1 MLDPQAQAVL
11 DLIAAAGRAPL
22 HTLSAPEARAQYRA
36 ARKALQPP
44 PEDVAAVRDL
54 TAPGPHGP
62 IPVRLYRARGTS
74 DAEQLPVLVYF
85 HGGGFTIGDLDTH
98 DGVCRTL
105 ANEARCAV
113 VSADYRLGPEHK
125 FPCAVDDCF
134 AATRWVAQEAAALGV
149 DARRI
154 AVGGDS
160 AGGNLA
166 TVVALLARDAGGPP
180 LVAQV
185 LIYPTTTLEHD
196 TPSTAEFGPRG
207 YIIALDTMHYF
218 RNCYLSTPEERR
230 DWRAS
235 PLLAPDVS
243 HLPPAFILTAGCDPL
258 RDEGQAYAERL
269 RAAGVEVRYTCYE
282 GQIHGFIT
290 MGRMIDA
297 AGRALRES
305 AAALRN
311 AFAA

>member
-11 DLIAAAGRAPL
+11 DLIAAAGRPPL
-22 HTLSAPEARAQYRA
+22 HTLSAQEARAQYRA

-62 IPVRLYRARGTS
+62 IPVRLYRARGTA
-74 DAEQLPVLVYF
+74 DAERLPVLVYF

-113 VSADYRLGPEHK
+113 VSVDYRLGPEHK
-125 FPCAVDDCF
+125 FPCAVDDSF
-134 AATRWVAQEAAALGV
+134 AATRWVAQEAAALGI

-180 LVAQV
+180 LAAQV

-207 YIIALDTMHYF
+207 YIISLDTMHYF
-218 RNCYLSTPEERR
+218 RDSYLSAPEERR

-243 HLPPAFILTAGCDPL
+243 RLPPAFILTAGCDPL
-258 RDEGQAYAERL
+258 RDEGKAYAERL

-311 AFAA
+311 AFAT